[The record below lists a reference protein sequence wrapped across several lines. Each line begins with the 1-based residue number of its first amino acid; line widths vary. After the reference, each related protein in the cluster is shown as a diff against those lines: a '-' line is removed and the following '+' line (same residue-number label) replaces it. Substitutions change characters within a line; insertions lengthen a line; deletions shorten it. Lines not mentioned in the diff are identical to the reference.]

1 MSQESQSWKSSFKIT
16 KTNGRGSG
24 EISKNESERKCHRL
38 PSQVTKQPSV
48 EITESLSELP
58 RGVVDPQSPA
68 ATWSSAGF
76 CFPDEFM
83 NTLPR
88 DTSKVSGVALVAG
101 RCEVRSICTPGG
113 GTGRTCSSAGCWA

>member
-76 CFPDEFM
+76 CFPDERM
-83 NTLPR
+83 NTSSPR
-88 DTSKVSGVALVAG
+88 HQKGQWCSPCS
-101 RCEVRSICTPGG
+101 REVRGPVYLYT
-113 GTGRTCSSAGCWA
+113 RWEYWADL